1 MHNEL
6 LGIIAF
12 CDFANEAN
20 NNNVNVAVSLTENK
34 KSGGV
39 VPYFSSSDSFFEK
52 SVLCVNS
59 ILTSGC
65 NYKVIRDVDSH
76 EPSSVLS
83 KIWQ

>member
-34 KSGGV
+34 KSGG
-39 VPYFSSSDSFFEK
+39 
-52 SVLCVNS
+52 
-59 ILTSGC
+59 
-65 NYKVIRDVDSH
+65 
-76 EPSSVLS
+76 
-83 KIWQ
+83 